1 MPSSLYHTVHC
12 TAAADGACRCP
23 GQSQVPLDAHPVLQL
38 MPPAPRLHWRQGPDI
53 SVETRSSP
61 TGLQRHII
69 IPSPVPSVKGRQAR
83 GSLSLSQ
90 SPTPQLFPVGQRPP
104 TSELGQQHPPTAPH
118 SHPAPRMCG
127 CLPHDAQPP
136 VQVTLHIIQLLR
148 RSLPWLCLKS
158 DAWKS
163 CDFAMGQIRSSLSN
177 IFIK

>member
-104 TSELGQQHPPTAPH
+104 TSELGQQHPPPGP
-118 SHPAPRMCG
+118 SLPPRPQDVRLPAS
-127 CLPHDAQPP
+127 
-136 VQVTLHIIQLLR
+136 R
-148 RSLPWLCLKS
+148 RSASCASHTPHNTASQKELAMTVFKVRCLEILWLCHGTNKV
-158 DAWKS
+158 K
-163 CDFAMGQIRSSLSN
+163 F
-177 IFIK
+177 K